1 MHSSGRR
8 ADEQA
13 HPSCPASRACPLR
26 CPVAVARDGAAL
38 GLPAES
44 RLRPPEW
51 PMRGRRVDPAAR
63 RHVATCRNDP
73 GAKPVRL
80 RARDMWRSGRR
91 HIPTPGSTPSPGA
104 ERHSRGPWGPY
115 RTGMRTAFP
124 RARALERPQRRPY
137 GRRDHITGRGG
148 RRPVHRPPPRRP
160 VGRGRRRRVP
170 VSYAALRWAGLV
182 GGTVDAVAVWE
193 LPGLYGWSTAVVDV
207 DEDETR
213 QRSCATSRREP
224 KPKSERPGEITGR
237 LRGSP
242 ARWPRA
248 RRAGVR
254 RPAAG
259 SLRGLA
265 PWDARRGRRW
275 RRPCRPAA

>member
-1 MHSSGRR
+1 VHSSGRR

-38 GLPAES
+38 GLPADG

-115 RTGMRTAFP
+115 LTGMRTAFP

-137 GRRDHITGRGG
+137 GRRDGAGLASTVGTP
-148 RRPVHRPPPRRP
+148 RPCDWTAAALAPRRP
-160 VGRGRRRRVP
+160 RPRPRSGESRSRRRP
-170 VSYAALRWAGLV
+170 
-182 GGTVDAVAVWE
+182 
-193 LPGLYGWSTAVVDV
+193 P
-207 DEDETR
+207 
-213 QRSCATSRREP
+213 
-224 KPKSERPGEITGR
+224 
-237 LRGSP
+237 
-242 ARWPRA
+242 
-248 RRAGVR
+248 
-254 RPAAG
+254 
-259 SLRGLA
+259 
-265 PWDARRGRRW
+265 
-275 RRPCRPAA
+275 